1 MKYYAGFWKRLVAA
15 ALDTIIVLILYFILA
30 FFIGI
35 CFGIFGISAD
45 LLEDSSFEFIFSVL
59 LVVIYWLYHVV
70 MESSAKQATL
80 GKQATKIYVTDM
92 NGKRISFARAA
103 GRNVIKVVSSLFT
116 FGILVYLVAAFTE
129 KNQALHDIFAGTLVI
144 KDK

>member
-15 ALDTIIVLILYFILA
+15 ALDTIIVLIFYFILA

-35 CFGIFGISAD
+35 CFSIFGISAD
-45 LLEDSSFEFIFSVL
+45 LLEDSSIEVIFSIL

-92 NGKRISFARAA
+92 NSKRISFGRAA
-103 GRNVIKVVSSLFT
+103 VRTLIKMLSSVLT
-116 FGILVYLVAAFTE
+116 FGILLYLVAAFTE